1 MERAERVS
9 VASVSIESS
18 ALALQ
23 RRAIWRLRWQRLGRV
38 GHRLYSAP
46 ELSIFGCYD
55 AGNVGD
61 LALGAALA
69 GIAGRFARTAFDS
82 PRSSVGLSPPRAVVL
97 AGGGVVTA
105 RPGSPLQAFSSYV
118 GRRPCSV
125 SVVGVSA
132 TLAEAELPEASL
144 RTLRDAA
151 WLSTRS
157 QKSAA
162 ELARILGRQDIVVQ
176 PDIAFALRL
185 ANAGYAP
192 PPRSSGRLL
201 LNVSPFLHTHR
212 GSEFVAN
219 TTPSAWFSK
228 HLPEQAAWYDRIAPS
243 YASLV
248 DALVGK
254 FLARGWEVVSVPLAP
269 EDDLFARSLL
279 KRHAV
284 RHVPYDSDPLRVLS
298 TFATAERA
306 LVTRFHAHV
315 FAMLT
320 RTPFASFAYSPKCS
334 DLFAE
339 LGLPP
344 LAQTE
349 PRHWVHEA
357 DASLERLSPDGTSAC
372 PSEAALLDLEG
383 RAFDLTRQGVLA
395 ALDHA

>member
-1 MERAERVS
+1 M
-9 VASVSIESS
+9 ASVSIESS

-23 RRAIWRLRWQRLGRV
+23 RRTIWHLRWQRLMRV
-38 GHRLYSAP
+38 GYRLGAAP

-61 LALGAALA
+61 LALGVALN
-69 GIAGRFARTAFDS
+69 GIASRFARTAFDS
-82 PRSSVGLSPPRAVVL
+82 PRLSGRLSLSPPRAVVL

-105 RPGSPLQAFSSYV
+105 RPGSPLQAFSAYV
-118 GRRPCSV
+118 GRRRCSV

-132 TLAEAELPEASL
+132 TLAEAELPGPSL

-151 WLSTRS
+151 WISTRS
-157 QKSAA
+157 RKSAE
-162 ELARILGRQDIVVQ
+162 ELTRILGRRDIVVQ

-185 ANAGYAP
+185 ANEGYVP
-192 PPRSSGRLL
+192 PPRVLGRLV
-201 LNVSPFLHTHR
+201 LNLSPFLHTHR
-212 GSEFVAN
+212 GAEFVAN
-219 TTPSAWFSK
+219 TTPTAWFSK

-248 DALVGK
+248 DTLVGR

-269 EDDLFARSLL
+269 EDDLFARALL

-284 RHVPYDSDPLRVLS
+284 KHVTYDSDPLRVLA

-320 RTPFASFAYSPKCS
+320 KTPCASFAYSPKCS
-334 DLFAE
+334 DLFGE

-344 LAQTE
+344 LAQVD
-349 PRHWVHEA
+349 PRQWVHEPE
-357 DASLERLSPDGTSAC
+357 ASLERLSPDGPSASL
-372 PSEAALLDLEG
+372 SEAALGELES